1 MEKGDKRR
9 PYGPLGSGTAERGAN
24 NVKVMSS
31 RAYGP
36 DFSFC
41 VDNFLFLSSLR
52 TFIVQK
58 LYIWHTFVS
67 MVRSLSRQS
76 VVLITLRS

>member
-52 TFIVQK
+52 TFIV
-58 LYIWHTFVS
+58 
-67 MVRSLSRQS
+67 
-76 VVLITLRS
+76 